1 MRRLWFALAACL
13 VVAGLLVLD
22 GGGPADEA
30 HAPLGL
36 VPVEAGGDE
45 VRPEAEL
52 GGTLDAPAP
61 ERPPTGARL
70 DAADPEGAPPA
81 PYGGELATL
90 EGVVLDGR
98 LRAGLPGAR
107 ILVLPESL
115 GLTGATTGAAG
126 AFQVE
131 VPAEGRYTLAAAAEG
146 FATGHYP
153 EPGLL
158 EQPLQLVLEPTARLR
173 VVFLGPG
180 SAQPVQGAA
189 LALWEGRSERAS
201 GAPDQLEELGDGPL
215 EPVDLVLEPGV
226 WSLAL
231 LSEDAPFVVV
241 PELRLDP
248 GGEVVA
254 EVLLP
259 ERATWRGRAVLKR
272 TREPVAGVEVT
283 VIPAHDSV
291 RRSLEALAARRGV
304 TGPDGLAV
312 VAGLARGSY
321 RVEVATP
328 WGQPYQLETSLEPGE
343 GSEQLIIVAP
353 PASLGGVVVDGAG
366 TGVPGLEVAVVS
378 ADHFEGAGLDA
389 REEREGWPGLVR
401 RATTDA
407 AGRFDLG
414 AVAANR
420 PLAVLVRRDGEV
432 VATETTQVAEG
443 QRRDDLELRLAAER
457 ALRVTVTD
465 PEGQPLEGAL
475 VRLGG
480 RLPRTGRGQRTRL
493 EGVAARTGPDGV
505 AVLRAIER
513 VHQWVWAELRGYDS
527 DFARLESE
535 EDAVVLA
542 LEPEPRIEGLVLD
555 PFGAA
560 VPGVYVHAER
570 PGQDDRRRGPRGGAS
585 TDADGRF
592 SFTHPSSGRGGE
604 LEPLTVAV
612 RERGWRSVEEAEV
625 APGGGPVI
633 LRAARELPPEP
644 GILRGQVVLLG
655 SGAPVPGLEVLGA
668 RGGVLHTD
676 GSFFEV
682 REVVPG
688 NLQLALRGD
697 GVEFVRLEPV
707 DLPSN
712 GALDL
717 GRFELRRTTSLVVR
731 VEGVPAGVRASVRLQ
746 PVPPEEGG
754 STWGQGLRL
763 DRSREERDAFQGE
776 VPRCAWRLVVDAP
789 GCKRHQERLV
799 PAGRRQERVVRLEP
813 QGS

>member
-13 VVAGLLVLD
+13 ALAGLLVLGED
-22 GGGPADEA
+22 PADGSR
-30 HAPLGL
+30 APLGL
-36 VPVEAGGDE
+36 GAGAEDGDLPATELSRSLEA
-45 VRPEAEL
+45 PESE
-52 GGTLDAPAP
+52 APA
-61 ERPPTGARL
+61 TGARL
-70 DAADPEGAPPA
+70 DAGDAALAGGAVPHYA
-81 PYGGELATL
+81 GALSTL

-98 LRAGLPGAR
+98 LRTGLPGAR
-107 ILVLPESL
+107 IRVLPEEL
-115 GLTGATTGAAG
+115 GLEGATAGAAG
-126 AFQVE
+126 AFRIE
-131 VPAEGRYTLAAAAEG
+131 VPADGNYTLAAAAEG

-153 EPGLL
+153 EPALL
-158 EQPLQLVLEPTARLR
+158 EQPLQLVLEPTATLR

-180 SAQPVQGAA
+180 SSLPVRGAA

-201 GAPDQLEELGDGPL
+201 GAPDRLEELGDGPL

-248 GGEVVA
+248 GGQAVA

-259 ERATWRGRAVLKR
+259 ERATWRGRTVLKR
-272 TREPVAGVEVT
+272 TRQPVEGVEAT

-304 TGPDGLAV
+304 SGADGRV
-312 VAGLARGSY
+312 VVSGLARGAY

-328 WGQPYQLETSLEPGE
+328 WGQPYQLEATLEPGAD
-343 GSEQLIIVAP
+343 GEQLIIVAP
-353 PASLGGVVVDGAG
+353 PASLGGVVVDAEGA
-366 TGVPGLEVAVVS
+366 GVPGLEVAVVS

-389 REEREGWPGLVR
+389 REEREGWPGLVQ

-407 AGRFDLG
+407 VGRFDLG

-420 PLAVLVRRDGEV
+420 PLAVLVRRDGEIM
-432 VATETTQVAEG
+432 ATETTQVAEG
-443 QRRDDLELRLAAER
+443 QRRDDLEVRLTAER
-457 ALRVTVTD
+457 PLRVTVTD
-465 PEGQPLEGAL
+465 PEGLPLEGAL

-493 EGVAARTGPDGV
+493 EGAAARTGPDGI
-505 AVLRAIER
+505 AALRSLER

-527 DFARLESE
+527 DFARLEME
-535 EDAVVLA
+535 EDALVLV

-592 SFTHPSSGRGGE
+592 SFTHPGSRGGE

-625 APGGGPVI
+625 APGAGPVI
-633 LRAARELPPEP
+633 LRVARELPPEP
-644 GILRGQVVLLG
+644 GTLRGQVVLLG

-717 GRFELRRTTSLVVR
+717 GRFELRRTTTLTVR
-731 VEGVPAGVRASVRLQ
+731 VEGVPDGVRASVRLQ

-763 DRSREERDAFQGE
+763 DRSREERGAYQGE

-789 GCKRHQERLV
+789 GFKRHQERLV

>member
-1 MRRLWFALAACL
+1 MRRLWFALASCL
-13 VVAGLLVLD
+13 ALAGLLVLGED
-22 GGGPADEA
+22 PAVGSR
-30 HAPLGL
+30 APLGL
-36 VPVEAGGDE
+36 DAAAEGDAH
-45 VRPEAEL
+45 PASEL
-52 GGTLDAPAP
+52 GRSLDEPDSEGPA
-61 ERPPTGARL
+61 TGARL
-70 DAADPEGAPPA
+70 DAVDPALAGVPPR
-81 PYGGELATL
+81 PYAGELRTL

-98 LRAGLPGAR
+98 LRTGLPGAR
-107 ILVLPESL
+107 ILVLPEEL
-115 GLTGATTGAAG
+115 GLAGTTAGAAG
-126 AFQVE
+126 AFRIE
-131 VPAEGRYTLAAAAEG
+131 VPAGGTYTLAAAAEG

-158 EQPLQLVLEPTARLR
+158 EQPLQLVLEPTATLR

-201 GAPDQLEELGDGPL
+201 GEPDRLEPLGDGPL
-215 EPVDLVLEPGV
+215 EPLELVLEPGV

-248 GGEVVA
+248 GGEALA

-259 ERATWRGRAVLKR
+259 ERAAWRGRAVLKR
-272 TREPVAGVEVT
+272 TREPVEGVEVT
-283 VIPAHDSV
+283 VIPSHDSV

-304 TGPDGLAV
+304 TGPDGRVV
-312 VAGLARGSY
+312 VAGLARGAY

-328 WGQPYQLETSLEPGE
+328 WGQPYQLEATLEPGAE
-343 GSEQLIIVAP
+343 DEQLIIVAP
-353 PASLGGVVVDGAG
+353 PARLGGVVLDAEGA
-366 TGVPGLEVAVVS
+366 GVPGLEVAVVS

-389 REEREGWPGLVR
+389 REERDGWPGLVQ
-401 RATTDA
+401 RATTDGG
-407 AGRFDLG
+407 GRFDLG
-414 AVAANR
+414 TVAANR
-420 PLAVLVRRDGEV
+420 PLAVLVRLDGAI
-432 VATETTQVAEG
+432 VATETTQVGEG
-443 QRRDDLELRLAAER
+443 QRRDDLELRVAAER

-465 PEGQPLEGAL
+465 PEGLPLEGAL

-493 EGVAARTGPDGV
+493 EGEAARTGPDGT
-505 AVLRAIER
+505 AALRSLER
-513 VHQWVWAELRGYDS
+513 VHQWVWAELHGFDS
-527 DFARLESE
+527 NFARLETE
-535 EDAVVLA
+535 EDAVVLV

-570 PGQDDRRRGPRGGAS
+570 PGADDRRRGPRGGAS
-585 TDADGRF
+585 TDANGRF
-592 SFTHPSSGRGGE
+592 SFAHPGSRGGE

-625 APGGGPVI
+625 APGAGPVI

-644 GILRGQVVLLG
+644 GTLRGQVVLLG

-668 RGGVLHTD
+668 QGGVLHTD

-697 GVEFVRLEPV
+697 GVELVRLEPV

-717 GRFELRRTTSLVVR
+717 GRFELRRTTTLIVR
-731 VEGVPAGVRASVRLQ
+731 VEGVPEGVRASARLLL
-746 PVPPEEGG
+746 VPPEEGG
-754 STWGQGLRL
+754 STWGQGVRL
-763 DRSREERDAFQGE
+763 DRSREERGAFQGE
-776 VPRCAWRLVVDAP
+776 VPRCAWRLVVEAP

-799 PAGRRQERVVRLEP
+799 PTGRRQERVVRLEP